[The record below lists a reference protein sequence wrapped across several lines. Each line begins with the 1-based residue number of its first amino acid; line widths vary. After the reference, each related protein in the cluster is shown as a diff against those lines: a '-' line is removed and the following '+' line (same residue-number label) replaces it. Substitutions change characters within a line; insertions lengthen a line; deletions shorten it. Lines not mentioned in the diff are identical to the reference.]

1 MYNDEVIVYTVKTD
15 KKLKNLYITISPKDG
30 VIVKNPN
37 FTQKRVKEIV
47 NSKANWIYKKIQNT
61 KQVLNIQDIYEKENK
76 VLYLGKKSSLHVEN
90 LEEFYRNSTKKI
102 VLKEIEKI
110 SSDMGL
116 FPTKIS
122 FRKTK
127 RRWGS
132 CNYKNELSFAIT
144 ISQLPLSCIKY
155 IICHELAH
163 IKHKN
168 HKKEFYETIKNF
180 MPDFKTQEKI
190 LKNYSPRL

>member
-1 MYNDEVIVYTVKTD
+1 MYNDEVIFYTIITN

-37 FTQKRVKEIV
+37 FTQKKVIEIV
-47 NSKANWIYKKIQNT
+47 NSKASWIYTKMQNAKQGLSIQN
-61 KQVLNIQDIYEKENK
+61 IYEKENK
-76 VLYLGKKSSLHVEN
+76 VLYLGKKNSLHVES
-90 LEEFYRNSTKKI
+90 LEEFYRNTTRKI
-102 VLKEIEKI
+102 VLQEIEKI
-110 SSDMGL
+110 ASDMNL

-127 RRWGS
+127 KRWGS

-144 ISQLPLSCIKY
+144 ISQLPSSCIKY

-168 HKKEFYETIKNF
+168 HKREFYETIKSY
-180 MPDFKTQEKI
+180 MPDFKTREKI
-190 LKNYSPRL
+190 LKNYSPSL

>member
-1 MYNDEVIVYTVKTD
+1 MQNAKQA
-15 KKLKNLYITISPKDG
+15 LS
-30 VIVKNPN
+30 
-37 FTQKRVKEIV
+37 
-47 NSKANWIYKKIQNT
+47 IQN
-61 KQVLNIQDIYEKENK
+61 IYEKENK
-76 VLYLGKKSSLHVEN
+76 VLYFGKKSSLHVEN
-90 LEEFYRNSTKKI
+90 LEEFYRNTTRKI
-102 VLKEIEKI
+102 VLEEIEKI
-110 SSDMGL
+110 ASDMDL

-127 RRWGS
+127 KRWGS

-144 ISQLPLSCIKY
+144 ISQLPSSCIKY

-168 HKKEFYETIKNF
+168 HKREFYETIKSY

-190 LKNYSPRL
+190 LKNYSPSL